1 MRYYLRDANIKII
14 KHKLIPY
21 RKEIKKEKWIL
32 SNEGFYKY
40 FKGDLW
46 KFKIKFNDNPII
58 KNDILISSNFH
69 WNKNNKSYNIPIL
82 HEIVDVEIIKYKLHP
97 KSSTVFIIEQ
107 LNDKINDYYFISN
120 KNIDDYSLK
129 EDINSFLLILK

>member
-32 SNEGFYKY
+32 SSEGLYKH
-40 FKGDLW
+40 FKSDLW

-58 KNDILISSNFH
+58 KNDSLISSNFH
-69 WNKNNKSYNIPIL
+69 WDKTNISYNIPIL
-82 HEIVDVEIIKYKLHP
+82 HEIVDIEIIKYKLHS

-107 LNDKINDYYFISN
+107 LNDAINDYYFISN
-120 KNIDDYSLK
+120 KNIDDYSLQ
-129 EDINSFLLILK
+129 EDINSFLLMLK